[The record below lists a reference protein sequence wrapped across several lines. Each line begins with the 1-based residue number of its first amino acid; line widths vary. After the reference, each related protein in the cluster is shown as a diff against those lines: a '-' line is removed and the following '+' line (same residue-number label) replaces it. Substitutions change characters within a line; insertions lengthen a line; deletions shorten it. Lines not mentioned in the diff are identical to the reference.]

1 MQRARSSLSP
11 ARRWTVMASA
21 LALALSLS
29 VQMCI
34 RDRDEVPSRLKPAS
48 PKK

>member
-29 VQMCI
+29 VLALSLI
-34 RDRDEVPSRLKPAS
+34 HIL
-48 PKK
+48 